1 MGAPSCL
8 ARPGWAKRSLVK
20 RYSLYARTRVNIALR
35 SRHPAVRAAA
45 NSESILLH
53 AARLDRDRP
62 LFDLAFDEGLQ
73 VGGGLAL
80 RRHDD
85 EAEGMEAL
93 SEGRISHHGHQ
104 RRIELLHQ
112 RRRRALRQEY

>member
-20 RYSLYARTRVNIALR
+20 RFSLHGAGAREPRTTQRLPCR
-35 SRHPAVRAAA
+35 SCAAA

-62 LFDLAFDEGLQ
+62 LFDLAFDEALQ

-85 EAEGMEAL
+85 QAEGMEAL
-93 SEGRISHHGHQ
+93 AEGRI
-104 RRIELLHQ
+104 
-112 RRRRALRQEY
+112 